1 MGDGR
6 SLGSMFGLVVALN
19 TPKAVI
25 LVLISAVAGV
35 FNGVAGGAGLLIF
48 PTLLALGV
56 PPLTANV
63 SATVGLVPSYLGTV
77 AGLRDEVLAQ
87 RRRFVLLTPWVVGG
101 AAVGAALLLAF
112 PASAFRA
119 IVPWLIV
126 GASLLFAA
134 QPLILKRLGR
144 LSEHHRAHLSVL
156 YAGTFG
162 IAIYGGYFGSAMG
175 IMLLALWGLVLDET
189 MSALTALRSA
199 LSVVLTGFCAVVFAL
214 SGHVDWTA
222 AVCVAGGSLVGGWAG
237 SHVVRRLHPT
247 YFRAAVVVIGLG
259 TSLVLFLR

>member
-1 MGDGR
+1 MIFA
-6 SLGSMFGLVVALN
+6 LGF
-19 TPKAVI
+19 
-25 LVLISAVAGV
+25 
-35 FNGVAGGAGLLIF
+35 LLCG
-48 PTLLALGV
+48 LLALLIL
-56 PPLTANV
+56 PAFWRRAMRLSTRRLEMLMPL
-63 SATVGLVPSYLGTV
+63 SM
-77 AGLRDEVLAQ
+77 DEVLAQ

-112 PASAFRA
+112 PARAFRA

>member
-1 MGDGR
+1 M
-6 SLGSMFGLVVALN
+6 LGFVIALSA
-19 TPKAVI
+19 PKAII
-25 LVLISAVAGV
+25 LVLLSAVAGV

-48 PTLLALGV
+48 PTLLAVGI
-56 PPLTANV
+56 PALTANV

-77 AGLRDEVLAQ
+77 AGLRDEVYAQ
-87 RRRFVLLTPWVVGG
+87 RRRFFLLTPWIMGG
-101 AAVGAALLLAF
+101 AAVGAVLLLAF

-119 IVPWLIV
+119 IVPWLII

-144 LSEHHRAHLSVL
+144 LSEHHPAHLGVL
-156 YAGTFG
+156 YLGTFT

-189 MSALTALRSA
+189 MSSLTALRSA
-199 LSVVLTGFCAVVFAL
+199 LSVVLTAFCAVIFAF

-222 AVCVAGGSLVGGWAG
+222 AACVAAGSLVGGWAG

-247 YFRAAVVVIGLG
+247 YFRVAVVFIGIG
-259 TSLVLFLR
+259 TSVVLLLR